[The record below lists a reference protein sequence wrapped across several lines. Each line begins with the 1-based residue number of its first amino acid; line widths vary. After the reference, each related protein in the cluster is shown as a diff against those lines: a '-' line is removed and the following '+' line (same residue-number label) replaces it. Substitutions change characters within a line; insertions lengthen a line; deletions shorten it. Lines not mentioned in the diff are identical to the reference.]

1 MEFEAFSALV
11 RRRRTR
17 LTMDPS
23 REVERATIERLCAEA
38 TWAPCHRLTWP
49 WRFAAFT
56 GDARRALGDVAAD
69 AMAARGDAAP
79 KVDKTRTKFLRAP
92 VVVVVGSEPGSSD
105 LETAENRDA
114 VAAGVQ
120 NFLLGATALGLATFW
135 SSCPKGAN
143 DPVAR
148 HCGFVDG
155 THVAAM
161 LYVGWPVGDP
171 PSSERPPAEIRWFC

>member
-1 MEFEAFSALV
+1 MDFEAFSSRV
-11 RRRRTR
+11 RQRRTR

-23 REVERATIERLCAEA
+23 RDVERATIERLCTEA

-56 GDARRALGDVAAD
+56 GESRRGLGDVAAD
-69 AMAARGDAAP
+69 AMAAHGDAAP
-79 KVDKTRTKFLRAP
+79 KVSKTRTKFLRAP

-161 LYVGWPVGDP
+161 LYVGWPVGEP
-171 PSSERPPAEIRWFC
+171 PVGERPPADVRWFD

>member
-1 MEFEAFSALV
+1 VDFEAFSALV
-11 RRRRTR
+11 RQRRTR
-17 LTMDPS
+17 LTIDPA
-23 REVERATIERLCAEA
+23 RDVERATIRRLCAEA

-56 GDARRALGDVAAD
+56 GESRRALGDVAAD
-69 AMAARGDAAP
+69 AMAAHGDAAP
-79 KVDKTRTKFLRAP
+79 KVSKTRTKFLRAP

-143 DPVAR
+143 YPVAR

-171 PSSERPPAEIRWFC
+171 PAGERPPADVRWFD